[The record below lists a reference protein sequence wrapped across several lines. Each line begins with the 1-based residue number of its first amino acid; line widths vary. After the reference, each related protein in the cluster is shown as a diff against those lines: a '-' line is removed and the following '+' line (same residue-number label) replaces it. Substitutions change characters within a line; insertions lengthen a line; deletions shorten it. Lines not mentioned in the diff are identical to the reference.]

1 MKYIDKESNVRSGRI
16 VLKNQKTECEIEE
29 DVEEKDEEKGNE

>member
-1 MKYIDKESNVRSGRI
+1 MRYIDKGSNVRSGRI
-16 VLKNQKTECEIEE
+16 VWKNRKTECQMEE